1 VIRGLLVLFIIYV
14 VLVISALADCLGGER
29 PPRRLPRFAWALAIL
44 FVPVVGA
51 IMWFTTG
58 RPGRPES
65 RPGGTGAH
73 LPPAPTGSQKA
84 PDDDPEFLAE
94 LARRLKKKEEDGG
107 K

>member
-1 VIRGLLVLFIIYV
+1 MIRGLLVLFIIYV

-29 PPRRLPRFAWALAIL
+29 RPRHLPRFAWALTIL
-44 FVPVVGA
+44 LVPVVGA
-51 IMWFTTG
+51 VLWFATG
-58 RPGRPES
+58 RPRAATG
-65 RPGGTGAH
+65 PGPQAA
-73 LPPAPTGSQKA
+73 PPSTRTQKA

>member
-1 VIRGLLVLFIIYV
+1 MIRGLLVLFIIYV

-44 FVPVVGA
+44 LVPVVGA
-51 IMWFTTG
+51 VMWFATG
-58 RPGRPES
+58 RPRAET
-65 RPGGTGAH
+65 RPGPH
-73 LPPAPTGSQKA
+73 LPPPAASGGQKA

-94 LARRLKKKEEDGG
+94 LARKLKKKEEDGG

>member
-1 VIRGLLVLFIIYV
+1 MIRGLLVLFIIYV

-29 PPRRLPRFAWALAIL
+29 PPRRMPRFGWALAIL

-51 IMWFTTG
+51 VMWFATG
-58 RPGRPES
+58 RPGRPD
-65 RPGGTGAH
+65 PLPGAH
-73 LPPAPTGSQKA
+73 LPPAPSGGRKA